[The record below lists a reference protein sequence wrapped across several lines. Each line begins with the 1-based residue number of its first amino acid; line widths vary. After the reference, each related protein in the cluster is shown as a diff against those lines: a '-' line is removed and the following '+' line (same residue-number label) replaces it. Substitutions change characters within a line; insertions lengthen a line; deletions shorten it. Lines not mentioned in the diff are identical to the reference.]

1 MMEPVMDAGAEIV
14 ARTQAQIVFVFPQA
28 LPPKAQMLQP
38 EFPAAGSD
46 TKVTFT
52 VGTVVWNGLGLP
64 LNRTP
69 AVLLDQL

>member
-1 MMEPVMDAGAEIV
+1 METV
-14 ARTQAQIVFVFPQA
+14 ARTHVQIVFVFPQA
-28 LPPKAQMLQP
+28 LPPKTQMLHP

-52 VGTVVWNGLGLP
+52 VGVVVSYGPGLP

-69 AVLLDQL
+69 VCALVQR